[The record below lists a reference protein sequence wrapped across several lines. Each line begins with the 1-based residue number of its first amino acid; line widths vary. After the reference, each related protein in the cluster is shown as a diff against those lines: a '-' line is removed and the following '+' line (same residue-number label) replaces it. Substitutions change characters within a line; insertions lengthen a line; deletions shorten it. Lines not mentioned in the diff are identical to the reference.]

1 MNEKLYTQKKK
12 YSSLKFQSAAR
23 TGYWIGDVLDN
34 MVLVLKLAP
43 ASVIL
48 MGVQ

>member
-1 MNEKLYTQKKK
+1 MKNYTHKKI

-23 TGYWIGDVLDN
+23 TGYWIGDVLYN

-43 ASVIL
+43 ASVML